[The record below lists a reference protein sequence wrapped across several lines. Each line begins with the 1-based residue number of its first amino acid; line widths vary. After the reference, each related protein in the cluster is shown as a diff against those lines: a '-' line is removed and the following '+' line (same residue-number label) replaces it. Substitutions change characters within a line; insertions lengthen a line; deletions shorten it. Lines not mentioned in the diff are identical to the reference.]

1 MAEYVTTSDVL
12 VALNNTI
19 PFDRVSIPCNRG
31 NVIPL
36 AAGVLELEGN
46 TPNRFARYRVR
57 VQGNVQIPTGGAVTP
72 IALGIT
78 VNGAVIPESIAIV
91 TPAAV
96 EDYWFVSTEA
106 IITVPKGC
114 CVSVSA
120 EYVDGTADDPAVVP
134 TPSIGVRRNASIS
147 VTRIA

>member
-19 PFDRVSIPCNRG
+19 PFDKVSIPCNRG
-31 NVIPL
+31 NVVPL
-36 AAGVLELEGN
+36 AVGVLELEGN

-120 EYVDGTADDPAVVP
+120 EYVDGTADDPATTP